1 MKTND
6 IKYWDLIAKYFAN
19 ECTDNE
25 IKKLDQWIEQSAEHK
40 NIFNQLKTDQELI
53 NRNRAMERVNV
64 DSAWNQLKSRIE
76 AEGHVEQEEK
86 KNKTISLNRILKYAA
101 MIVIVAGLGFL
112 FSKIYQDNWGY
123 YSIAEYTAENE
134 VSNEI
139 ILPDGTKVY
148 LNENS
153 SLKFPDEFDRTSRKV
168 KLNGEAFFDVAK
180 NKEKPFIIDAQ
191 KAEIR
196 VLGTSFNVRTNVDD
210 DVDVEVYVETGKVEI
225 FQKKLVPG
233 NIIVEPGNVGIVTK
247 SEIKK
252 QENTNPNIMAW
263 KTKDIVFREDRL
275 RNVFN
280 TLGRVY
286 HVNIYTDNE
295 EILNYRLTS
304 TFKNQDIESVIEVI
318 CVTFNL
324 KVDYKNNEI
333 RIVKN

>member
-1 MKTND
+1 MKTDD

-112 FSKIYQDNWGY
+112 FNKIYQDNWGY

-153 SLKFPDEFDRTSRKV
+153 SLKFPEQFAGTIRKV
-168 KLNGEAFFDVAK
+168 KLNGEAFFDVVK

-225 FQKKLVPG
+225 LQKKLAPG
-233 NIIVEPGNVGIVTK
+233 NIIVEPGNLGIVTK
-247 SEIKK
+247 LEIKK
-252 QENTNPNIMAW
+252 QKNTNPNIMAW
-263 KTKDIVFREDRL
+263 KTKDFVFREDRL
-275 RNVFN
+275 KNVFN
-280 TLGRVY
+280 TLSEVY

>member
-25 IKKLDQWIEQSAEHK
+25 IKKLDQWIKQSAEHK
-40 NIFNQLKTDQELI
+40 NIFNQLKTDQKLI

-64 DSAWNQLKSRIE
+64 DSAWDKLKSRIE
-76 AEGHVEQEEK
+76 AEGHEQEEK

-101 MIVIVAGLGFL
+101 MIVLVAGLGFL
-112 FSKIYQDNWGY
+112 FNKIYQDNWGY

-153 SLKFPDEFDRTSRKV
+153 SLKFPDQFPGTSRKV

-225 FQKKLVPG
+225 FKKKLAPE

-252 QENTNPNIMAW
+252 QENTNLNIMAW

-280 TLGRVY
+280 TLSRVY
-286 HVNIYTDNE
+286 HVNIYADNE
-295 EILNYRLTS
+295 GILNYRLTS
-304 TFKNQDIESVIEVI
+304 SFKNQDIESVIEVI